1 MTAMMNPAQA
11 TFVTNTNQHQDLKN
25 TNLEQEEINGFLER
39 PFSTQS

>member
-39 PFSTQS
+39 AFSTQS

>member
-39 PFSTQS
+39 AFNTQS